1 MMDSLLTSTDRRPLA
16 MLVGAALGFGGGLL
30 ALLTVVLGP
39 VMAFGA
45 VFGLAVALYVL
56 TSLSGA
62 LLVMIA
68 VIALIPF
75 GKVPLGLSPS
85 PTFLD
90 GALGA
95 FLLVYLFQWMTGR
108 RRLLRTVSVTAF
120 ALLFAGLVLFA
131 YLMGLRHAPLDLRT
145 LRTVAETVAGLLLIP
160 VLVDAVRDEET
171 LRRAVRAIMLAG
183 AASALVGIVLWA
195 LPDPTAEALLNR
207 LGRFEYP
214 TGGVLRYRQ
223 DYTSILNER
232 AIGTW
237 IDPNAFGGF
246 LLMAGAVTAPQV
258 FAARPVL
265 RRWVSAA
272 LLGLIVIALFLTDSR
287 GSMLSLGAA
296 FVFIAALRYRKLLL
310 IMALAVMLAF
320 FLPVT
325 QRYLD
330 KLEAGFSNQDLE
342 TQMRF
347 GEYKDAL
354 TLIGRHPV
362 IGVGFSGTPE
372 IDLYLGVANT
382 YLTIASH
389 MGLIGLLA
397 YLLMIGSAYAYS
409 AAHRQALAAAP
420 TLADSWLGLAA
431 GMVGVLAGGMFD
443 HFYFKIDLFQPTMT
457 LEWVLL
463 GLMLAAAR
471 LAAERS
477 LALATGQPSRR
488 NGEALP
494 EPLKARQPALKRF

>member
-1 MMDSLLTSTDRRPLA
+1 MLDSLLASSDRRPLA
-16 MLVGAALGFGGGLL
+16 ALVGAALGFGGGLL
-30 ALLTVVLGP
+30 ALLIVLLGP
-39 VMAFGA
+39 VMAFGL
-45 VFGLAVALYVL
+45 VLGLAVALYVL
-56 TSLSGA
+56 TSLNSA
-62 LLVMIA
+62 LMVMIV

-75 GKVPLGLSPS
+75 GKVPVGVSPS

-90 GALGA
+90 GALGG

-108 RRLLRTVSVTAF
+108 RRLLRTVAVTAF
-120 ALLFAGLVLFA
+120 VLLFAGLVLFA

-145 LRTVAETVAGLLLIP
+145 MRTVAETIAGLLLIP
-160 VLVDAVRDEET
+160 VLVDVVRDEAA
-171 LRRAVRAIMLAG
+171 LRRAVRVIMLAG
-183 AASALVGIVLWA
+183 AASALVGIVLWL
-195 LPDPTAEALLNR
+195 LPDPTAAALLNR

-214 TGGVLRYRQ
+214 TGDVLRYRQ

-246 LLMAGAVTAPQV
+246 LLMTGAVTAPQV
-258 FAARPVL
+258 FATRPVL
-265 RRWVSAA
+265 PRWFSAS
-272 LLGLIVIALFLTDSR
+272 LLSVVVVALFLTDSR

-310 IMALAVMLAF
+310 IMALAVALAF

-325 QRYLD
+325 QRYID
-330 KLEAGFSNQDLE
+330 KIEAGLTNQDLE

-354 TLIGRHPV
+354 ILIGRHPV

-382 YLTIASH
+382 YLTVASH
-389 MGLIGLLA
+389 MGLVGLLA
-397 YLLMIGSAYAYS
+397 YLLMMGSPFIYS
-409 AAHRQALAAAP
+409 AVHRRDIAAAP
-420 TLADSWLGLAA
+420 ALADLWLGLSA
-431 GMVGVLAGGMFD
+431 GIVGVLAGGMFD

-457 LEWVLL
+457 LVWVLL

-471 LAAERS
+471 LAADRS
-477 LALATGQPSRR
+477 LAFVTGQPSRG

-494 EPLKARQPALKRF
+494 KALKTAQPAFKRF